1 MSISL
6 SPTPDLPTP
15 RAPDRQGDTLSDQFL
30 LLRRRWLVLLATL
43 LLVPAV
49 TWNIL
54 VAAGPRFTATG
65 ILLYDPVDAAPPGN
79 LPPDL
84 GARIQDAVVASQAAI
99 VGSLPAARLLAAR
112 LNLTADPEFNAALRR
127 HFWSGWLSAGDGPPD
142 PDAVA
147 DAVRSALAV
156 TVPPE
161 SNVLSVAF
169 TSADSDVAAAGA
181 NMAMQIYLDSQRD
194 QALADLSNEEDWLSG
209 HQAALE
215 DQLAATE
222 AALVRARAAAGI
234 VSGQQV
240 SITTETASQLAAS
253 LVDARAQLAMARAR
267 LAAAGTAAADAA
279 IAPDVLPL
287 RKEAADLAAQID
299 GLAGQYGDGYPP
311 LAADRAQLAAIDAA
325 LGAETARE
333 IDSARADVAA
343 DAAQVA
349 TLAAAVAA
357 AKGQAQTQDAG
368 SGPIRALEQRET
380 SQKTLL
386 QSLALQQD
394 QLTQQAAL
402 AKGDARILSAASPP
416 DAAALPKRARIMTA
430 SLVLGLC
437 LGLLLVQLEE
447 HADTSFRSG
456 GAVRAATGLRCFAL
470 VPEIDLPM
478 LAPLTAPLSLYAEQL
493 RAVRTAVTGAGEMRV
508 IAITA
513 ARPGEGKTTLTV
525 ALARALAAGGLRVAA
540 VDGDV
545 RQPGFDAI
553 FRLGGAA
560 GLTDC
565 LAGQAGLDDILLPDP
580 ESPLRVIGAGAQTGD
595 ALSLFLSPALPN
607 LLSEL
612 RGRFDVV
619 LLDVPPAFALAEA
632 RVLAHQADATLLCIR
647 WGGTPSRVVLAAML
661 LLRESQ
667 VKLAGAVLTRVH
679 RRQHKNSGFPDAE
692 MYQPR
697 YGGYF
702 TA

>member
-1 MSISL
+1 MPAPEL
-6 SPTPDLPTP
+6 PMLRTPD
-15 RAPDRQGDTLSDQFL
+15 REGGTLAEQL
-30 LLRRRWLVLLATL
+30 LVLRRRWLVLLTTL

-49 TWNIL
+49 TWTVL
-54 VAAGPRFTATG
+54 SVSGPRYTATG
-65 ILLYDPVDAAPPGN
+65 ILLYDPVDAAPPGD
-79 LPPDL
+79 LPADL

-112 LNLTADPEFNAALRR
+112 LNLAADPEYNAALRR
-127 HFWSGWLSAGDGPPD
+127 HFWSGWFPAPPKPPD
-142 PDAVA
+142 PDAVPE
-147 DAVRSALAV
+147 AVRRALAV
-156 TVPPE
+156 TVPPD

-169 TSADSDVAAAGA
+169 TSVHPDVAAAGA
-181 NMAMQIYLDSQRD
+181 NMAMRIYLDSQRA
-194 QALADLSNEEDWLSG
+194 QAFDDLSNEEDWLAG
-209 HQAALE
+209 HQAALQ

-222 AALVRARAAAGI
+222 AALAQARAAAGI

-240 SITTETASQLAAS
+240 SITTESASEMASS
-253 LVDARAQLAMARAR
+253 LVSARAQLAMAQAR

-279 IAPDVLPL
+279 VAPDVLPL
-287 RKEAADLAAQID
+287 RKEAADLTAQIN
-299 GLAGQYGDGYPP
+299 GLAGQYGAGYPP
-311 LAADRAQLAAIDAA
+311 LAADRAQLAAINAA

-343 DAAQVA
+343 DAAQVS
-349 TLAAAVAA
+349 TLAAAVAG
-357 AKGQAQTQDAG
+357 AKQQAQAQDAD
-368 SGPIRALEQRET
+368 SGLIRTLEQREA

-394 QLTQQAAL
+394 QLAQQAAL
-402 AKGDARILSAASPP
+402 AKGDARLLSAASPP
-416 DAAALPKRARIMTA
+416 DEAAAPKRTQIMAA
-430 SLVLGLC
+430 SVVLGLC
-437 LGLLLVQLEE
+437 LGLLLVQLDE

-456 GAVRAATGLRCFAL
+456 GAIRAETGLPCFAL
-470 VPEIDLPM
+470 VPESQRPM
-478 LAPLTAPLSLYAEQL
+478 QAPLTAPLSLYAEQL
-493 RAVRTAVTGAGEMRV
+493 RAVRTALMQTGDPRI
-508 IAITA
+508 IAVTA

-540 VDGDV
+540 LDGDV

-565 LAGQAGLDDILLPDP
+565 LAGYARLDDILRHDS
-580 ESPLRVIGAGAQTGD
+580 ESPLHVISAGAQTRD
-595 ALSLFLSPALPN
+595 ALSLFLSPALPA
-607 LLSEL
+607 LLETL
-612 RGRFDVV
+612 RARYDVV
-619 LLDVPPAFALAEA
+619 LLDVPPVFALAEA
-632 RVLAHQADATLLCIR
+632 RVLARQADAALLCVR
-647 WGGTPSRVVLAAML
+647 WGGTPRRVVTAAIL

-679 RRQHKNSGFPDAE
+679 RRRHANSGFPDAE

-702 TA
+702 RA